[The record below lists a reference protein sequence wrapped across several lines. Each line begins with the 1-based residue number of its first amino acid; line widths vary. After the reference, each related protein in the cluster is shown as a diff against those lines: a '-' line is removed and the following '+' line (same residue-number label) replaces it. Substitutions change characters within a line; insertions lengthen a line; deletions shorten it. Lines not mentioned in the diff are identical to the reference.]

1 MLQFTAIDIVGD
13 ELELLQ
19 LAGNILHSRLFD
31 DKDQK
36 KFMVQV
42 QVTGQPSRMPVAR
55 DQMIGKSGLTS
66 KPPAEF
72 SIVLSLSAGLAQALD
87 MFAHELIHISQLR
100 SGRLK
105 IHAKTKKIDGVKQR
119 VYFAKWGKAKPV
131 MIDALPYAE
140 RGWEQE
146 AYQWQTHLRTDA
158 IALMLGAPHQLHVQ
172 SAKGELA
179 LFDAK
184 GPLASAPAAPTTSA
198 QPQATPQVPF
208 TPAPIL
214 PSAAQQQIAMP
225 QTIGSVPPQPAVTP
239 PTQPAMPMMQQPV
252 PQAGQPMQQA
262 GDMMPQYGAVP
273 QAQPVAP
280 AMPQIPQN
288 SPAMQPSTGAPNS
301 QMPPLTNMQNQQQ
314 PAYPANIDP
323 AAQAAVAPAI
333 QPVMARAVARPV
345 APAASEM
352 PAMPNVPAPTEPTSF
367 KPMEDFAAAADRQ
380 MAPEA
385 MTVSNSD
392 ETDELAIEEIQPE
405 IAAPEFPGAIDNLS
419 VPIEDT
425 SLPDDMELTSE
436 VDLLSSDD
444 ALNSE
449 EDSEVADDLDP
460 DDNLGAMDGLGAD
473 DEVNSDM
480 VDESEPI
487 TPAVPLP
494 EAALDDDVLAALMAD
509 DASGPSFEVADE
521 AGEPNEALDRA
532 DRYNELADEVGLEDE
547 TSASAGQLDA
557 TESDLE
563 EASSEMRAPM
573 ESDFGAD
580 DASAVVSDFNDSSDS
595 AISSELAE
603 ASPTESDMLSDSS
616 STKTG
621 APKSALSENVPED
634 AISPKTA
641 PVISP
646 KTSDS
651 SFDVPPPKYDAFG
664 SAPDLTA
671 LNAVAT
677 DADKA
682 FNQPRFV
689 DVDGVGEARQL
700 NEGAVDSKLKD
711 LQARGLADVDSSRA
725 KRSEELS

>member
-19 LAGNILHSRLFD
+19 LAGNILHARLFN

-72 SIVLSLSAGLAQALD
+72 SVVLSLSAGLAPALD
-87 MFAHELIHISQLR
+87 MLAHELIHVSQLR

-105 IHAKTKKIDGVKQR
+105 VHPKTKKIDGVKQR

-158 IALMLGAPHQLHVQ
+158 IALMLGTPHQLHVQ

-179 LFDAK
+179 LFDAM
-184 GPLASAPAAPTTSA
+184 GPLASAPAAPATSP
-198 QPQATPQVPF
+198 QPQAAPQVPF
-208 TPAPIL
+208 TPAPVL
-214 PSAAQQQIAMP
+214 PSAVQQQAAIP
-225 QTIGSVPPQPAVTP
+225 QTMGSVPPHPVAP
-239 PTQPAMPMMQQPV
+239 PPSQPAMPMMQQPV
-252 PQAGQPMQQA
+252 PQPGQPVQQA

-280 AMPQIPQN
+280 AMQQALQN
-288 SPAMQPSTGAPNS
+288 SPAMQPSASAPSS
-301 QMPPLTNMQNQQQ
+301 QMPPLANMQNQQQ
-314 PAYPANIDP
+314 PAYPSNIEP
-323 AAQAAVAPAI
+323 APQAEPAQAI
-333 QPVMARAVARPV
+333 KPVMARAVARPA
-345 APAASEM
+345 APAAPEM
-352 PAMPNVPAPTEPTSF
+352 PAMPNVPAPSEPTSF
-367 KPMEDFAAAADRQ
+367 KPMEDFATAADRQ
-380 MAPEA
+380 MLPEA
-385 MTVSNSD
+385 TASPNSD
-392 ETDELAIEEIQPE
+392 GTDELAVAEIQPE
-405 IAAPEFPGAIDNLS
+405 ISAPEFPGDVDNLS
-419 VPIEDT
+419 MPIAET
-425 SLPDDMELTSE
+425 SLPDEMDLTSDLE
-436 VDLLSSDD
+436 LLSSED

-449 EDSEVADDLDP
+449 DDSEITDDLDP
-460 DDNLGAMDGLGAD
+460 DDNLGSIDGSGVE
-473 DEVNSDM
+473 DEANSNIA
-480 VDESEPI
+480 DESGPI

-509 DASGPSFEVADE
+509 DASGSSFEGADE
-521 AGEPNEALDRA
+521 ADEPNEALDGIGQ
-532 DRYNELADEVGLEDE
+532 YKEFADEAGHEDK
-547 TSASAGQLDA
+547 ASALTGQIDEA
-557 TESDLE
+557 ESDLD
-563 EASSEMRAPM
+563 EAPSEMLAPI
-573 ESDFGAD
+573 ESEF
-580 DASAVVSDFNDSSDS
+580 DAYDVTEAVSGFDDSSDS
-595 AISSELAE
+595 AIFSELAE
-603 ASPTESDMLSDSS
+603 ASLAEADILSDR
-616 STKTG
+616 
-621 APKSALSENVPED
+621 SATETDTLNAMPSEDTLSPRMVPEL
-634 AISPKTA
+634 
-641 PVISP
+641 SP
-646 KTSDS
+646 KTSES
-651 SFDVPPPKYDAFG
+651 SVDVQPPEYDTFG

-671 LNAVAT
+671 LNAAAT

-711 LQARGLADVDSSRA
+711 LQARGLADVDISRA